1 MRSFSLWIVA
11 VAIYLHALVGS
22 YAVAACGDLMLKWH
36 MSSCAL
42 VCACWLAVAT
52 GAASIAPAA
61 ASEVNVY
68 SYREEKLIAPLLR
81 AFHVATGI
89 RVNATFASQGLVE
102 RVASEGEKSPADILW
117 TTDLGPL
124 LDARRRDLTQAFR
137 SSIVEANVPAI
148 YRDPENHWIG
158 VTLRARVFVVS
169 ADRIGTQ
176 VVTYEQLAEPQWKG
190 KVCMRSGAH
199 VYNVGLVA
207 SMLAHHGAERT
218 ESWLRG
224 VAANLARK
232 PAGGD
237 RDQIRAV
244 IAGACDVAVVNSY
257 YVADFIPLDQNLR
270 EQKRSPIRVLFPNA
284 ADRGTH
290 VSLSGAALLKH
301 GPNRD
306 SSIRLIE
313 FLASEQGQ
321 RIFSAV
327 NDEYPVNEGV
337 PPPSLMASWGPL
349 KADPVSL
356 QRIAGLLVDALNL
369 VEKARFDHGP
379 E

>member
-1 MRSFSLWIVA
+1 
-11 VAIYLHALVGS
+11 
-22 YAVAACGDLMLKWH
+22 MLKQH
-36 MSSCAL
+36 VSSCAS
-42 VCACWLAVAT
+42 VRACWLAVAT

-68 SYREEKLIAPLLR
+68 SYREQQLIAPLLR
-81 AFHVATGI
+81 AFHAATGI

-117 TTDLGPL
+117 TTDLPPL
-124 LDARRRDLTQAFR
+124 LEARWRDLTQAFK
-137 SSIVEANVPAI
+137 SSIVEANVPVI
-148 YRDPENHWIG
+148 YRDPEHHWVG

-169 ADRIGTQ
+169 AERAGTQ
-176 VVTYEQLAEPQWKG
+176 ALTYEQLAEPQWKG

-199 VYNVGLVA
+199 AYNVGLIA
-207 SMLAHHGAERT
+207 SMLAHYGDQRT
-218 ESWLRG
+218 ETWVRG
-224 VAANLARK
+224 VAANLAHK
-232 PAGGD
+232 PTGGD
-237 RDQIRAV
+237 RDQICAV

-257 YVADFIPLDQNLR
+257 YVADFIPLDQNLQ
-270 EQKRSPIRVLFPNA
+270 EQKRAPIRVLFPNA

-290 VSLSGAALLKH
+290 ISLSGAALLKYA
-301 GPNRD
+301 PNRD

-321 RIFSAV
+321 RIFSAI
-327 NDEYPVNEGV
+327 NDEYPVNERV

-349 KADPVSL
+349 NADQLSL
-356 QRIAGLLVDALNL
+356 HRIAELQVDAQKL
-369 VEKARFDHGP
+369 VERTRFDHGP